1 MSEIRSPKPVAADAA
16 ARPFELD
23 LSQAV
28 CDRATRLARTMFGAV
43 ESQVVLVKDGRAWRS
58 RDPHGD
64 HAIAPSVQWSLDTGQ
79 FLWIEDGRIDPRS
92 CDMDSV
98 TGPPYLRFYAAAA
111 IRLADGSIPGVL
123 CVTGQE
129 VRPYEASL
137 ANRLTDLAAF
147 IADEWDRAQA
157 TKAREHGRRERAA
170 IMSTFAAV
178 VQAMPVSLVIT
189 DRNLTVLGCSPRW
202 AEEVGLTD
210 EEARGRSMMELRPA
224 VFERWREYYDRV
236 LAGEVITSDRVP
248 YRGDDGALRWMS
260 VEMAPW
266 RNAQGEVGGL
276 IVASHNITSMVE
288 AMEATERSEQRLTLA
303 MEIADIHVWEMDYQR
318 RELIKAGAED
328 TFFSEAK
335 TYDELFRD
343 IYATI
348 DPRDRPGVEAAWT
361 LHVEEGAP
369 YRPEYRIIRADDRE
383 VWTSAACRLVNDREG
398 RPVRLIGA
406 MQNITERKAAE
417 RALMQAKEDAE
428 MANRAKSTFL
438 ATMSHEIR
446 TPLNGVLGM
455 AQAMAADELSTL
467 QRDRLDVVR
476 QSGETLLH
484 ILNDVLDLSKIE
496 AGKLELEEAEFDIS
510 ELARGAH
517 AAFTAIANK
526 KGLSFDLAVEV
537 AARGVYVGDSTRVRQ
552 ILYNLVSNALKFT
565 ESGEVRVIVAR
576 TDDGL
581 RLTVADTGIGIPPE
595 RLASLFQKFEQADA
609 STTRRYGGTG
619 LGLAICRELAQLM
632 GGAIRA
638 ESNPGK
644 GSSFYVSLPLA
655 KSTAT
660 HVLPA
665 PDSGVVEA
673 IELEVGALRVL
684 AAEDNTVNQLVLKTL
699 LHQIGV
705 DPVIVEN
712 GKLAVEAWARQ
723 DWDVILMDVQM
734 PEMDGPTATGI
745 IRTREAAEGRPR
757 TPIIALTANAMAH
770 QVAEYTEAGMD
781 GFVAKPIEVGR
792 LFAALQAV
800 LEAPAEAED
809 GDASV
814 AA

>member
-1 MSEIRSPKPVAADAA
+1 MAGEDVRETLHGAAL
-16 ARPFELD
+16 ARPFGLD
-23 LSQAV
+23 ISQEV
-28 CDRATRLARTMFGAV
+28 CDRATRLAKALFGPVDA
-43 ESQVVLVKDGRAWRS
+43 QIVLTQDGRAWRS
-58 RDPHGD
+58 RDPNGE
-64 HAIAPSVQWSLDTGQ
+64 HAIDPGAQIVLETGKP
-79 FLWIEDGRIDPRS
+79 LWVADGRDDPR
-92 CDMDSV
+92 V
-98 TGPPYLRFYAAAA
+98 AETEWVAGPLNLRFYAAVP
-111 IRLADGSIPGVL
+111 ICLEDGRTPGVL
-123 CVTGQE
+123 AVAGAE
-129 VRPYEASL
+129 VRAYDPDL
-137 ANRLTDLAAF
+137 AGRLADLAAF
-147 IADEWDRAQA
+147 VADDWARAQA
-157 TKAREHGRRERAA
+157 TCDREESLRERDAVSATLSAVIAA
-170 IMSTFAAV
+170 LPGTV
-178 VQAMPVSLVIT
+178 VLT
-189 DRNLTVLGCSPRW
+189 DRDHRILVCSPRW
-202 AEEVGLTD
+202 AARVNRTPEEVVGLTLFEVTPWAEKWRFAYD
-210 EEARGRSMMELRPA
+210 SCLGGETIRKERLATRDAEGRPVWTNIEL
-224 VFERWREYYDRV
+224 
-236 LAGEVITSDRVP
+236 
-248 YRGDDGALRWMS
+248 
-260 VEMAPW
+260 APW
-266 RNAQGEVGGL
+266 RNARGEVGGM
-276 IVASHNITSMVE
+276 VAASHDITSMVDALE
-288 AMEATERSEQRLTLA
+288 RTERSEQRLSLA
-303 MEIADIHVWEMDYQR
+303 MEIADIHVYEMDYVR

-335 TYDELFRD
+335 TYEELYRD
-343 IYATI
+343 IYSTI
-348 DPRDRPGVEAAWT
+348 DPRDRPAAEAAWKR
-361 LHVEEGAP
+361 HQEEGVP
-369 YRPEYRIIRADDRE
+369 YRPEYRILRADDRV
-383 VWTSAACRLVNDREG
+383 VWTSGACRLVTDEEG
-398 RPVRLIGA
+398 RPQRLIGA
-406 MQNITERKAAE
+406 MQNITGRKEAE
-417 RALMQAKEDAE
+417 HALLQAKEDAE
-428 MANRAKSTFL
+428 TANRAKSTFL

-455 AQAMAADELSTL
+455 AQAMAADELSPL

-526 KGLSFDLAVEV
+526 KGLSFDLAVEA

-565 ESGEVRVIVAR
+565 ESGEVRVCVAR

-632 GGAIRA
+632 GGAIHA
-638 ESNPGK
+638 ESNPGT
-644 GSSFYVSLPLA
+644 GSTFSVTLPLT
-655 KSTAT
+655 KSTASD
-660 HVLPA
+660 VLPA
-665 PDSGVVEA
+665 PDVGVVEA
-673 IELEVGALRVL
+673 IEMEVGALRVL

-745 IRTREAAEGRPR
+745 IRTREAAEGRAR

-800 LEAPAEAED
+800 LEVED
-809 GDASV
+809 QDEGGAS
-814 AA
+814 AAA

>member
-1 MSEIRSPKPVAADAA
+1 MTGDEVRETAHGAGFVRA
-16 ARPFELD
+16 FGLD
-23 LSQAV
+23 ISQEV
-28 CDRATRLARTMFGAV
+28 CDRATRLAKALFGPVDA
-43 ESQVVLVKDGRAWRS
+43 QIVLTQDGRAWRS
-58 RDPHGD
+58 RDPNGEHPIDPG
-64 HAIAPSVQWSLDTGQ
+64 AQIVLETGKP
-79 FLWIEDGRIDPRS
+79 LWVADGRDDPRFAETEW
-92 CDMDSV
+92 V
-98 TGPPYLRFYAAAA
+98 AGPLNLRFYAAAP
-111 IRLADGSIPGVL
+111 ICLDDGRTPGVL
-123 CVTGQE
+123 AVAGAE
-129 VRPYEASL
+129 VRAYDPNL
-137 ANRLTDLAAF
+137 AGRLADLAAF
-147 IADEWDRAQA
+147 VADDWARARA
-157 TKAREHGRRERAA
+157 TRGREESLRERDAVSATLSAVIAA
-170 IMSTFAAV
+170 LPGTV
-178 VQAMPVSLVIT
+178 VLT
-189 DRNLTVLGCSPRW
+189 DRDHRILVCSPRW
-202 AEEVGLTD
+202 AARVNKTPEEVAGLTLFEVTPWAEKWRFAYD
-210 EEARGRSMMELRPA
+210 NCLGGETIRKERLASRDAEGRPVWTNIEL
-224 VFERWREYYDRV
+224 
-236 LAGEVITSDRVP
+236 
-248 YRGDDGALRWMS
+248 
-260 VEMAPW
+260 APW
-266 RNAQGEVGGL
+266 RNARGEVGGM
-276 IVASHNITSMVE
+276 VAASHDITSMVDALE
-288 AMEATERSEQRLTLA
+288 RTERSEQRLTLA

-328 TFFSEAK
+328 TFFTEPK

-348 DPRDRPGVEAAWT
+348 DPRDRPSVEAAWK

-369 YRPEYRIIRADDRE
+369 YRPEYRIIRTDDRE
-383 VWTSAACRLVNDREG
+383 VWTSAGCRLVNDREG
-398 RPVRLIGA
+398 RPIRLIGA
-406 MQNITERKAAE
+406 MQDITERKEAE
-417 RALMQAKEDAE
+417 RALLQAKEAAE
-428 MANRAKSTFL
+428 SANRAKSTFL

-455 AQAMAADELSTL
+455 AQAMAADELSPL

-526 KGLSFDLAVEV
+526 KGLSFDLAVE
-537 AARGVYVGDSTRVRQ
+537 ADARGVYVGDSTRVRQ

-565 ESGEVRVIVAR
+565 ESGEVRVSVAR
-576 TDDGL
+576 TGDGL

-638 ESNPGK
+638 ESVPDK
-644 GSSFYVSLPLA
+644 GTLFIVTLPLT
-655 KSTAT
+655 KSTSC

-665 PDSGVVEA
+665 SDADVVEA
-673 IELEVGALRVL
+673 TPMEVGALRVL

-699 LHQIGV
+699 LHQVGV
-705 DPVIVEN
+705 DPVVVEN

-734 PEMDGPTATGI
+734 PEMDGPTATRV
-745 IRTREAAEGRPR
+745 IRAREAAEGRAR

-770 QVAEYTEAGMD
+770 QVAEYVDAGMD

-800 LEAPAEAED
+800 LGASAEAED